1 MSKSRYQFRSHQA
14 ELKRLLGELKSET
27 ILFEEL
33 TSNKKLREVK
43 KLKEDLAEYQ
53 KQLKRERDTEA
64 EILAALLMGEE
75 PKERGNNAFATVSK
89 QATRQMTQKKIKSA
103 RAQLTKKYSDKYIAL
118 ARKYHEYELA
128 VIKSGEKVKD
138 LQKEVRK
145 RFQLIKAGKKL
156 DRVANG
162 NLMAFI
168 KSSGRGKGL
177 LMVNNT
183 NTNRST
189 HRSPGA
195 QMNSPTYERFVASV
209 MTGFEDSPKESR
221 KSREEF
227 ESTVKTLPRKSKKSR
242 GSSSLFSTGGGRG
255 RNSKRNS
262 KRNSEKNSKKNSKRN
277 SERNN

>member
-14 ELKRLLGELKSET
+14 ELKRLLGELEMGT
-27 ILFEEL
+27 RFFEEL
-33 TSNKKLREVK
+33 TSNKKVNEA
-43 KLKEDLAEYQ
+43 KESKRQLAEYQ

-64 EILAALLMGEE
+64 EILADLLMGEE

-103 RAQLTKKYSDKYIAL
+103 RAQLTKKYSDKYIEL

-145 RFQLIKAGKKL
+145 RLQLIKAVKKL
-156 DRVANG
+156 DGVANA

-168 KSSGRGKGL
+168 NSSGRGKGL

-183 NTNRST
+183 NRST
-189 HRSPGA
+189 QRRSGA
-195 QMNSPTYERFVASV
+195 QMNSPTYDKFVASV

-227 ESTVKTLPRKSKKSR
+227 ESTVKTLPRKSKKSKR
-242 GSSSLFSTGGGRG
+242 SSSSSVGGG
-255 RNSKRNS
+255 K
-262 KRNSEKNSKKNSKRN
+262 KIKKN
-277 SERNN
+277 

>member
-1 MSKSRYQFRSHQA
+1 MSKSRSQFRSHQA

-33 TSNKKLREVK
+33 TSNKKVNEAEESKRQ
-43 KLKEDLAEYQ
+43 LAEYQ

-64 EILAALLMGEE
+64 EILADLLMGEE

-128 VIKSGEKVKD
+128 VIKLGEKVKD

-145 RFQLIKAGKKL
+145 RLQLIKAVKKL
-156 DRVANG
+156 DGVANA

-168 KSSGRGKGL
+168 NSSGRGKGL

-183 NTNRST
+183 NRST
-189 HRSPGA
+189 QRRSGA
-195 QMNSPTYERFVASV
+195 QMNSPTYDKFVASV
-209 MTGFEDSPKESR
+209 MTGFEDS
-221 KSREEF
+221 REAF
-227 ESTVKTLPRKSKKSR
+227 ESTVKTLPRKSKKSKR
-242 GSSSLFSTGGGRG
+242 SSSSSVGGG
-255 RNSKRNS
+255 
-262 KRNSEKNSKKNSKRN
+262 KKTRKH
-277 SERNN
+277 